1 MTNLLSE
8 SKMEA
13 ALHSRGRRLML
24 GLAAALATMALV
36 APTAL
41 AGFGERPLVHGW
53 RHAASGRLEGRSVPG
68 LSSGLRGFPPSG
80 SAA

>member
-41 AGFGERPLVHGW
+41 ARP
-53 RHAASGRLEGRSVPG
+53 ADA
-68 LSSGLRGFPPSG
+68 
-80 SAA
+80 